1 MKVILLQDIKG
12 VGRKWEVK
20 DLKDGYVR
28 NFLLPKKSVEAA
40 TPAALKNLE
49 QLKEKQAEEHAKSV
63 EILKNEA
70 AKLKEL
76 ELVFKVKT
84 DEKGGV
90 FGSITSR
97 DIETELREKGI
108 QNAKVV
114 LEHPIKKIGSTVA
127 EVDFGEG
134 IKAELKI
141 KAEPEQP

>member
-1 MKVILLQDIKG
+1 MKVILLQDIPGLGKKYD
-12 VGRKWEVK
+12 VKEVR
-20 DLKDGYVR
+20 DGYVR
-28 NFLLPKKSVEAA
+28 NFLLPKKSVEAV

-49 QLKEKQAEEHAKSV
+49 QLREKQAEEHAKLV
-63 EILKNEA
+63 EVLKNEA
-70 AKLKEL
+70 AKIKEL
-76 ELVFKVKT
+76 ESVFKVKT

-114 LEHPIKKIGSTVA
+114 LEHPIKKIGDTVA

-134 IKAELKI
+134 IKAKLKI
-141 KAEPEQP
+141 KVEPEQP